1 MRHHKRLL
9 IRLLGLGLG
18 VALAMATAGCH
29 RKTAAAL
36 DAAAACIDARPDSAL
51 AIIRAIDTTRLGS
64 RALRARYA
72 LLHAIA
78 LDKNWID
85 TTDVGVVMPA
95 VAYYER
101 HKPLTARAKPWYYL
115 GRIQYNGRNYDEAII
130 SFIRAKEYAENLD
143 DNRFKALVCQAI
155 SDTYSISHL
164 YEEALRYAQEAYKYD
179 LLAKDTLLVNGTLF
193 SIAVLHN
200 NLKDYAK
207 ADSILNHLFLSGQ
220 TSRQLRVEILACY
233 AQLSASYEKDY
244 NKSVKLFE
252 QALSEGNGFNNYN
265 TWGAYAYS
273 LYCIGKQEKSERIF
287 KDMERAGLKD
297 QFVYQIW
304 KSRIEK
310 QEGNYQRA
318 YSLLEGAIQEQTDGV
333 AKLLRQSAIKAQRDY
348 FTLQN
353 ETLKKENRLRKWV
366 NLLLAFSILASAVTA
381 VVLIRRY
388 SENVRRKNLQ
398 LMETAQE
405 LVEQREAV
413 GALSAENRDISSRQI
428 QLRQDFFHLSQES
441 FKQLSDL
448 CNTYYKTEGKPSQ
461 IHSVYGE
468 VRGLLKTIGISEE
481 QYPAFEK
488 RVNDAFDHVM
498 EHFRAEHPDHRET
511 YFQTACYLFAGF
523 KTRTIAILLHRDEK
537 DIYQARWRLKKEV
550 ESMPTPHQNDFKLLL
565 NGPEK

>member
-1 MRHHKRLL
+1 MRHKRLL

-18 VALAMATAGCH
+18 VALAMTTAACD

-130 SFIRAKEYAENLD
+130 SFIRAKEYAENLE

-155 SDTYSISHL
+155 ADTYNISHL

-179 LLAKDTLLVNGTLF
+179 LLAKDTLLANGTMF
-193 SIAVLHN
+193 SIAILHN

-207 ADSILNHLFLSGQ
+207 ADSLLSHLYLSGH
-220 TSRQLRVEILACY
+220 SDSHLRPKILAAY
-233 AQLSASYEKDY
+233 AQLTALYKNDYEK
-244 NKSVKLFE
+244 STALFE
-252 QALSEGNGFNNYN
+252 QALSERKGFDSYN

-297 QFVYQIW
+297 QYVYQIW
-304 KSRIEK
+304 KSRIE
-310 QEGNYQRA
+310 QLEGNYQRA
-318 YSLLEGAIQEQTDGV
+318 YALVDGAIKEQTEGV
-333 AKLLRQSAIKAQRDY
+333 TKLLRQSAIKSQRDY

-353 ETLKKENRLRKWV
+353 DTLKKENRLRKWV
-366 NLLLAFSILASAVTA
+366 NLLLAFSILATA
-381 VVLIRRY
+381 VVAAVLIRRY
-388 SENVRRKNLQ
+388 RENVHRKNQQ

-405 LVEQREAV
+405 LLEHREAV
-413 GALSAENRDISSRQI
+413 NALSAENRDISSRQM
-428 QLRQDFFHLSQES
+428 QLRLDFFHLNQKS
-441 FKQLSDL
+441 FKELSDL
-448 CNTYYKTEGKPSQ
+448 CNAYYKTEGRPSQ
-461 IHSVYGE
+461 SHSVYSE
-468 VRGLLKTIGISEE
+468 VRGLLKNIGVGVER
-481 QYPAFEK
+481 YPALE
-488 RVNDAFDHVM
+488 RRINEQFDHVM

-523 KTRTIAILLHRDEK
+523 KTRTIALALGQDEQNVYKTRSLLR
-537 DIYQARWRLKKEV
+537 KEV
-550 ESMPTPHQNDFKLLL
+550 ETMETPHKKDFLLLL
-565 NGPEK
+565 NRPFA

>member
-1 MRHHKRLL
+1 MRHKRLL

-18 VALAMATAGCH
+18 VAIAMTTTGCD

-51 AIIRAIDTTRLGS
+51 TIIRAIDTTRLGS
-64 RALRARYA
+64 RALCARYA

-155 SDTYSISHL
+155 SDTYSRTYL
-164 YEEALRYAQEAYKYD
+164 FEESLKYAETAYNYVRQ
-179 LLAKDTLLVNGTLF
+179 LNDTSLVNASLF
-193 SIAVLHN
+193 TIASLHN
-200 NLKDYAK
+200 NLEDVAT
-207 ADSILNHLFLSGQ
+207 ADSLFNILLNKEDLDPHLKPA
-220 TSRQLRVEILACY
+220 ILAGY
-233 AQLSASYEKDY
+233 AQLTATCEKDY
-244 NKSVKLFE
+244 EKSVTLFK
-252 QALSEGNGFNNYN
+252 QALSLGKGFSSYN

-273 LYCIGKQEKSERIF
+273 LYRTGQLEKSAAIL
-287 KDMERAGLKD
+287 KDMVNAGLED
-297 QFVYQIW
+297 QYVYLIW
-304 KSRIEK
+304 KSRIKEQEENYK
-310 QEGNYQRA
+310 QA
-318 YSLLEGAIQEQTDGV
+318 YFLLEKATEEQTDGFM
-333 AKLLRQSAIKAQRDY
+333 KLLRQSTIKAQRDY

-353 ETLKKENRLRKWV
+353 DTLKRENSLRRWI
-366 NLLLAFSILASAVTA
+366 NLLLVFSILTSSILAYF
-381 VVLIRRY
+381 LIRRY
-388 SENVRRKNLQ
+388 HDNILRKNQQ
-398 LMETAQE
+398 LIAAAQE
-405 LVEQREAV
+405 LVEQREAIQN
-413 GALSAENRDISSRQI
+413 LSAEIDNTKHKQAH
-428 QLRQDFFHLSQES
+428 LRQDFFHLSQES
-441 FKQLSDL
+441 FKELSDL

-468 VRGLLKTIGISEE
+468 VRGLLKNIGISED

-488 RVNDAFDHVM
+488 RVNEAFDHVM

-523 KTRTIAILLHRDEK
+523 KTRTIAILLHREEK

-550 ESMPTPHQNDFKLLL
+550 ESTPTPHQNDFKLLL
-565 NGPEK
+565 DGPEK